1 MVRSQDQAGTLLNKD
16 RRRGGRISA
25 GPAVL
30 DLLNFAR
37 SANSLLTG
45 AVRHV
50 QSRMVSILFLT
61 EVARNV

>member
-1 MVRSQDQAGTLLNKD
+1 MVRSQDQAGMLLNKD
-16 RRRGGRISA
+16 RRRKNQISA
-25 GPAVL
+25 GAALL

-37 SANSLLTG
+37 PANSLLTG